1 MNEIKEIYRK
11 QAESLIPRFAKRNI
25 EAVYCENAEDAKE
38 LVLSMIPEGSTV
50 TSGGSRTLEETGI
63 LEELKSSRYNY
74 IARCYS
80 SDPKEVQA
88 RFAQQVQSDYYLLS
102 TNAFTASGELVN
114 IDATSNRLA
123 MLLHG
128 PRNVIIVAGMNKL
141 AMTLEDACLL
151 TTRRWLVIHL
161 RLCCQPYLK
170 CKKSAVRLMFA
181 ETRQPKTRGRFSI
194 QLKFF
199 SSIED
204 HFFLFKFY
212 CSLDNCHYAQVSK
225 RFRKKNVANR

>member
-141 AMTLEDACLL
+141 AMTIEDALNRVHNL
-151 TTRRWLVIHL
+151 AAPPNAA
-161 RLCCQPYLK
+161 RLNKKTPCTATGFCGDCHGSDTICCQEVITRHSMIPGRIKIVL
-170 CKKSAVRLMFA
+170 VGERLGF
-181 ETRQPKTRGRFSI
+181 
-194 QLKFF
+194 
-199 SSIED
+199 
-204 HFFLFKFY
+204 
-212 CSLDNCHYAQVSK
+212 
-225 RFRKKNVANR
+225 